1 MQNCLLT
8 HFIFN
13 KEIKSSCDF
22 NQFALEEY
30 LAVYEV
36 VRVVDGLPL
45 FLEEHINRFFASLRF
60 NNIKSSSS
68 ERQIKSR
75 LKALIEVNKLSMG
88 NIRFQMV
95 FTEQGS
101 TDFYAWVAPFFYP
114 SKQQYEKGVDCGL
127 YQAERPTPNSKTALH
142 KLRKDTT
149 AEINNKGVFEVLL
162 HTKEGFITEGSKSN
176 VFFIKDKNV
185 YTSPAAAVLLGVT
198 RTKIFELCNSLRIK
212 IREKSIKTEDV
223 GNFDAAFLSGTSIK
237 LLPIKSIEGKSFNI
251 RSQIVELLTI
261 EYEELIIKYLNNFKW
276 NL

>member
-22 NQFALEEY
+22 NQFALEKH

-45 FLEEHINRFFASLRF
+45 FLEEHIYRFFTSLQF
-60 NNIKSSSS
+60 NNIKSSIS

-95 FTEQGS
+95 ATTEDNS
-101 TDFYAWVAPFFYP
+101 DFYVWVTPFFYP
-114 SKQQYEKGVDCGL
+114 TKQQYEKGVDCGL
-127 YQAERPTPNSKTALH
+127 YQAERPSPHSKTAHH
-142 KLRKDTT
+142 KLRNDTS
-149 AEINNKGVFEVLL
+149 AEINDKGVFEVLL
-162 HTKEGFITEGSKSN
+162 HNKNGFITEGSKSN
-176 VFFIKDKNV
+176 VFFIKENTV
-185 YTSPAAAVLLGVT
+185 YTSPSHSVLLGVT
-198 RTKIFELCNSLRIK
+198 RTKIFELCNSFDITIK
-212 IREKSIKTEDV
+212 EENINIRDIAK
-223 GNFDAAFLSGTSIK
+223 FDAAFLSGTSIK
-237 LLPIKSIEGKSFNI
+237 LLPIKSIEGKAFRIQN
-251 RSQIVELLTI
+251 QIAELLTI
-261 EYEELIIKYLNNFKW
+261 EYEELIFQYLNNFKW